1 VLWASPPCFW
11 ALLPSSDTASEISRV
26 KEGSEKCFDI
36 PLYSIKISAYN
47 VFLKENVYLS
57 GPSFETLQSQ
67 QKYGGSQKWFISERL
82 GGMVEEDKERGPQV
96 SYLPE
101 QPYGKENTFNPFL
114 SLDPNAWERQ

>member
-1 VLWASPPCFW
+1 
-11 ALLPSSDTASEISRV
+11 V

-36 PLYSIKISAYN
+36 PLYSIKISTYN

-82 GGMVEEDKERGPQV
+82 GGMVEEDKERGLQV